1 MSQSFSVSSIISALL
16 RRFWLVFA
24 ITFVGSVAAV
34 YIAMQRP
41 TIYEAIAVIQFEMAE
56 VEENPTSP
64 GARQTGTTV
73 ETRLQLI
80 EQKLMSRDSLI
91 EVIEKFDL
99 FAGDPSMT
107 DVQKVGL
114 MRQAAQIDTLV
125 DPAQA
130 WRPDVQPSG
139 LIITVRLA
147 EAQAA
152 ADVANELLSRVL
164 IEGKSRRSVRAEKT
178 LAFFVAEEERVTRE
192 IAALE
197 RELADYKTEHQA
209 ALPENLTSLRNQLA
223 SLSESLLAVERQLI
237 QLQTQSDRIRAEDL
251 ERQTNLLRQ
260 QKVLLDER
268 SAIVQAA
275 LASAPEVERQLNALQ
290 RSLGQL
296 QDELRVI
303 TTRRADAAM
312 NRQLESQNQGERF
325 EVLETAVVPQYP
337 VSSGRRKVAAAGAIG
352 SLVLAIGLALGLE
365 FMNAGIRTAHQ
376 MEKELDIRPVVV
388 IPNLDRQKHIRRR
401 RLAWIVGL
409 MAFFA
414 GFSMLLRARAQDLME
429 LLSIFRRSKR
439 GSI

>member
-260 QKVLLDER
+260 QKVLLDQR